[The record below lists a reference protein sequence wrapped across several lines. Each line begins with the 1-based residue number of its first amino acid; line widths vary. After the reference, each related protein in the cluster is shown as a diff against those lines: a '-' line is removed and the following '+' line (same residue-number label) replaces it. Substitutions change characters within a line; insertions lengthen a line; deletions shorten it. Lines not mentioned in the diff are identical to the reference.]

1 MFLYSL
7 RRRFHRFRRGA
18 LDVLPLRPHQIYPE
32 GSKLRPEFLSTPTGQ
47 DFILKKQTPV
57 ASMGSCFAREI
68 KLRLVDK
75 DYNYVQTEHNAWSHH
90 ASCAWERV
98 YASANASQ
106 ILDYT
111 DSGELHPERI
121 YPYKGQYFDLWRNKI
136 TYQALEDAET
146 DIRAHIS
153 ASRAAIEQCEL
164 FILTVGQNELWQSK
178 SSGHF
183 YARRPPSPLVDSG
196 EARLVQLSVE
206 DNVRYLENFHGVL
219 KKLNP
224 RVRLLLTLS
233 PVPSVATFHDENVV
247 VQSLLNKSMLRVA
260 ISRFV
265 QSRPDE
271 VMYFPS
277 YEIVQTWRGNPFVP
291 DNVHVKPRVIDAIM
305 RVFFKTY
312 ATG

>member
-1 MFLYSL
+1 
-7 RRRFHRFRRGA
+7 
-18 LDVLPLRPHQIYPE
+18 
-32 GSKLRPEFLSTPTGQ
+32 
-47 DFILKKQTPV
+47 
-57 ASMGSCFAREI
+57 MGSCFAREI

-219 KKLNP
+219 KKP
-224 RVRLLLTLS
+224 YRRYHPGES
-233 PVPSVATFHDENVV
+233 EVATFHDENVV